1 MIFQPSIHGDSHV
14 KPNPMKK
21 VFVFACLALV
31 SALCYGQVLQSS
43 ENMEELFKLD
53 VSTMSEFRSRFNA
66 ETQEYASNRERA
78 LLSLFNRS
86 SEVILKNEDVVKAF
100 VQQVI
105 STGQKFA
112 FTDSLWYAELTC
124 SIRYKSQL
132 FPIKLF
138 LKTEETDPVVGY
150 CRWALCGANGLQDCG
165 LIRPFEMADIDAVD
179 NELRFPSLEE
189 RMATDFKNAF
199 GYRSISSEIDQLS
212 IFLFMLQEGLWK
224 VESTGELKYHFLS
237 VPGYVFVVE
246 HSKKARNSGWLISDI
261 AKITKEQSIA
271 YEKILMGIH

>member
-1 MIFQPSIHGDSHV
+1 
-14 KPNPMKK
+14 
-21 VFVFACLALV
+21 
-31 SALCYGQVLQSS
+31 
-43 ENMEELFKLD
+43 MEELFRLD

-66 ETQEYASNRERA
+66 DTKEYASNRERA

-105 STGQKFA
+105 SSGQKFA

-132 FPIKLF
+132 YPIKLF
-138 LKTEETDPVVGY
+138 LKTEETDPVTGY
-150 CRWALCGANGLQDCG
+150 CRWALCGVSGLQDCG
-165 LIRPFEMADIDAVD
+165 LIRPIKMADIDAVD

-189 RMATDFKNAF
+189 RLATDFKNAF

-224 VESTGELKYHFLS
+224 VDSIGELKYHFLT

-246 HSKKARNSGWLISDI
+246 HSRKARNSGWLISDI
-261 AKITKEQSIA
+261 AELKIDQRVE
-271 YEKILMGIH
+271 YEKSLLGHDQSADHLHSVVRARTEAE